1 MNTLTNKPA
10 YNNPDAIGIAIYN
23 TAIQFGMTKEE
34 AQMLCNVAQDIA
46 KNGEQTNAPELLS
59 QFY

>member
-1 MNTLTNKPA
+1 MTHKPN
-10 YNNPDAIGIAIYN
+10 YSQPDVVAIAIYN
-23 TAIQFGMTKEE
+23 TAIQFGMTKEQ
-34 AQMLCNVAQDIA
+34 AQMICNVAHDIA

>member
-1 MNTLTNKPA
+1 MTNKPA
-10 YNNPDAIGIAIYN
+10 YNQPDVIAIAIYN
-23 TAIQFGMTKEE
+23 TAIQFGMTKEQ
-34 AQMLCNVAQDIA
+34 AQMILNVAHDIA